1 MSHKQSKLLRKL
13 MNFIPSS
20 PREYNDKVVKTV
32 AVPNGRLN
40 EDGTEQFNF
49 VPHILRTSTGKRAA
63 YQKGKKYF

>member
-13 MNFIPSS
+13 IGFVPSAE
-20 PREYNDKVVKTV
+20 REYNDKLVKTV

-40 EDGTEQFNF
+40 EDGTEQYDF
-49 VPHILRTSTGKRAA
+49 VQRILRTSTGKRAA

>member
-13 MNFIPSS
+13 MGFVPQKE
-20 PREYNDKVVKTV
+20 REYNDKVVKNV

-63 YQKGKKYF
+63 YQKCKKCF

>member
-13 MNFIPSS
+13 IGFVPSAE
-20 PREYNDKVVKTV
+20 RGYNDRVVKTV

-40 EDGTEQFNF
+40 EDGTEQYDF
-49 VPHILRTSTGKRAA
+49 VQRILRTSTGKRAA

>member
-13 MNFIPSS
+13 IGFVPSVE
-20 PREYNDKVVKTV
+20 REYNDKVVKTV

-40 EDGTEQFNF
+40 EDGTEQYDF
-49 VPHILRTSTGKRAA
+49 VQRILRTSTGKRAA

>member
-1 MSHKQSKLLRKL
+1 MSHIQSKLLRKL
-13 MNFIPSS
+13 IGFVPSAE
-20 PREYNDKVVKTV
+20 REYTDRVIKTV